1 MAGACFSRCKE
12 TGGGLQGPPLGVK
25 FWLVLP
31 DLTSLG
37 LRFFRQKTDNTSK
50 DQGNERM
57 HERVEAQKKSLQA
70 YKEPVGG
77 RLDLSGPQRG
87 PSLCPRR
94 RSFHC
99 RVQIPQGSFQSPPSP
114 ARSAMGSE
122 EEASQITAVAKRLPG
137 KSFNP
142 DYNPK
147 R

>member
-57 HERVEAQKKSLQA
+57 HGRVEAQKKVFKLIRSPLG
-70 YKEPVGG
+70 VG
-77 RLDLSGPQRG
+77 
-87 PSLCPRR
+87 
-94 RSFHC
+94 
-99 RVQIPQGSFQSPPSP
+99 
-114 ARSAMGSE
+114 
-122 EEASQITAVAKRLPG
+122 
-137 KSFNP
+137 
-142 DYNPK
+142 
-147 R
+147 